1 MERSLVCVSD
11 KFLDLREDV
20 PMKVEI
26 ELGLLRA
33 DHLREVL
40 EAQLVTVFKLAVVL
54 CFLLNCIVG

>member
-1 MERSLVCVSD
+1 MERSLVCVGD

-20 PMKVEI
+20 PMKVEV

-40 EAQLVTVFKLAVVL
+40 EAQLVTVFKLAVVFG
-54 CFLLNCIVG
+54 FLLNRIVG

>member
-40 EAQLVTVFKLAVVL
+40 EAQLVTVFKLAVVF